1 MEIEPARI
9 YINGLLEPLQS
20 EYDKKIP
27 QSHPYKMMPINE
39 ASIPYHVNIDG
50 IDDLNFNNNKFNI
63 FAKVDLFSN
72 RISSGNITDLFSLL
86 YYEFNENVTTY
97 THYSTIKTL
106 NFCPNKLGLLDLK
119 ESYSPLALQNIPESL
134 YINIYQK
141 NYRLLTILS
150 N

>member
-50 IDDLNFNNNKFNI
+50 IEDLNFNNNKFNI

-72 RISSGNITDLFSLL
+72 RISSGNITDLFSML
-86 YYEFNENVTTY
+86 YHEVEDNITTY
-97 THYSTIKTL
+97 THYSTIKNL
-106 NFCPNKLGLLDLK
+106 HFCPDKLGLLDLD
-119 ESYSPLALQNIPESL
+119 ESYKPLALQNISRKL
-134 YINIYQK
+134 YISIYEKQT
-141 NYRLLTILS
+141 NLLNILS

>member
-50 IDDLNFNNNKFNI
+50 IEDLNFNNNKFNI

-72 RISSGNITDLFSLL
+72 RISSGNITDLFSML
-86 YYEFNENVTTY
+86 YHEVEDNITTY
-97 THYSTIKTL
+97 THYSQIRTL
-106 NFCPNKLGLLDLK
+106 HFCPNNLGLLDIQ
-119 ESYSPLALQNIPESL
+119 ESYKPLALQNISRKL

-141 NYRLLTILS
+141 YTNLLNILS

>member
-50 IDDLNFNNNKFNI
+50 IEDLNFNNNKFNI

-72 RISSGNITDLFSLL
+72 RISSGNITDLFSML
-86 YYEFNENVTTY
+86 YHEVEDNITTY

-106 NFCPNKLGLLDLK
+106 HFCPDNLGLLDIQ
-119 ESYSPLALQNIPESL
+119 ESYKPLALQNISRKL

-141 NYRLLTILS
+141 YTNLLNILS